1 MAFVVAAVLLA
12 WGALV
17 GRVGRRVG
25 TLLAVVPIL
34 VWFMVIE
41 GLTRSG
47 ALDRA
52 AGDALPVYLLIGLF
66 AFLIGEN
73 LARRR
78 KPPGGGKPRQ

>member
-34 VWFMVIE
+34 VWFVVIE
-41 GLTRSG
+41 WFTRSG